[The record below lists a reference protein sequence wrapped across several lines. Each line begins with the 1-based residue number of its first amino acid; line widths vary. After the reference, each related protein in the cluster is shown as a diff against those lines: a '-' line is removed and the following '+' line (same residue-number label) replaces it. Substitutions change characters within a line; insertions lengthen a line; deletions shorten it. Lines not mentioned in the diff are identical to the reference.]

1 MLQYMLQVD
10 LNIASNHQLQ
20 NTITMIEMKEVVD
33 RVRGFRV

>member
-1 MLQYMLQVD
+1 MLQYMLQIN
-10 LNIASNHQLQ
+10 LNSALLQ